1 VIEAYG
7 GRVVGSAA
15 SPSQVT
21 KGSQIAQFAHAVF
34 PSTYAELLAVTGG
47 EAADVA

>member
-1 VIEAYG
+1 VIEACG

-21 KGSQIAQFAHAVF
+21 KGCQIERFAHAVF
-34 PSTYAELLAVTGG
+34 PTNFHELVAVTGG
-47 EAADVA
+47 EPADVA

>member
-1 VIEAYG
+1 VAG
-7 GRVVGSAA
+7 VVGSAA

-21 KGSQIAQFAHAVF
+21 KGTQIEWFAHAVF
-34 PSTYAELLAVTGG
+34 PTTYTELLAVTGG